1 MRQRQEVSVSQ
12 RGQSC
17 SVFSGGSVGQ
27 SGLVLDG
34 LRMFIW
40 PIWPICA
47 FWLCLWNQQAAVSSL
62 RGALGTATIVMTET
76 IGGRYQ
82 GGRRYNLELFGSCI
96 VFYHILSKY
105 VTIVLLYQWLE
116 TMFERTFCGNDV
128 WILSPPATSLDESW
142 KGDDGDD
149 HLSHLDWWSPVG
161 CHVAEKPSF
170 SHCVFIVPVC
180 RLKTDCQRAP
190 MLPMIRGYQGFFS
203 KSHNSAV
210 ETRQY
215 TVHIDAKEKE
225 AFLWW
230 WQLSSSVKQSHEP
243 TMTGV
248 NYYPL
253 VMTNIANW
261 KITIF

>member
-47 FWLCLWNQQAAVSSL
+47 FRLCLWNQQAAVSSL

-149 HLSHLDWWSPVG
+149 HLSHLDWWSPVR

-190 MLPMIRGYQGFFS
+190 LPMIYWDIRGSQKARILLKRGSTQCTSMPKKRRHFGGDS
-203 KSHNSAV
+203 PVAQWC
-210 ETRQY
+210 E
-215 TVHIDAKEKE
+215 
-225 AFLWW
+225 
-230 WQLSSSVKQSHEP
+230 HEP
-243 TMTGV
+243 TIRGSFFHR
-248 NYYPL
+248 L
-253 VMTNIANW
+253 
-261 KITIF
+261 K